1 MHPSDTLPCFRSHMG
16 LYAIEPSWL
25 RQAVYLFQHGRWPR
39 QHLPQSLAAYALA
52 TANASCEYFAAL
64 NGQVTRR
71 GDALYSQ
78 IDTTALIRIVGQMT
92 KAPDP
97 KIGGTSTLLTRRAIR
112 QAVDA
117 EDIKSTLIA
126 IDSPGG
132 MVDGTMELADEIARA
147 AAIKPL
153 VVHIEGMGASA
164 ALWAAVQAQ
173 RITATKLSQVGSIGV
188 FAEVIDSSGAAA
200 REGIVVHI
208 RSTGPMKGLGAPGT
222 VIPKELLDEVD
233 MIVAGIGA
241 EFFAA
246 VRSGRRL
253 SAARLE
259 AVTTG
264 QVWLAP
270 QAQALGLIDGVESFD
285 QALDAASKM
294 RPRRRMENADARAP
308 LVAMA
313 TRLGIDLVS
322 STTEGM

>member
-1 MHPSDTLPCFRSHMG
+1 MHPSDTARCFQAHIG
-16 LYAIEPSWL
+16 LYAILPTWL
-25 RQAVYLFQHGRWPR
+25 QQAVYAVQHELWPV
-39 QHLPQSLAAYALA
+39 QALA
-52 TANASCEYFAAL
+52 PTLSEAFHHEAETGRLPLEAATTPMQRRESELFARVDEIA
-64 NGQVTRR
+64 V
-71 GDALYSQ
+71 
-78 IDTTALIRIVGQMT
+78 IRLVDQMT
-92 KAPDP
+92 KMPS
-97 KIGGTSTLLTRRAIR
+97 KFGGTSTVLTRRAVR

-117 EDIKSTLIA
+117 EDIKAILLA

-132 MVDGTMELADEIARA
+132 MVAGTLELADEVARA
-147 AAIKPL
+147 VTRKP
-153 VVHIEGMGASA
+153 VVAHIEDMGASA
-164 ALWAAVQAQ
+164 AYWVASQAQ
-173 RITATKLSQVGSIGV
+173 RVTATKLSQVGSIGV

-246 VRSGRRL
+246 VRAGRRL
-253 SAARLE
+253 SAAKLE

-270 QAQALGLIDGVESFD
+270 QAQTLGLLDGVESFD
-285 QALDAASKM
+285 QALDAASKL

-313 TRLGIDLVS
+313 TRLGIDVLS
-322 STTEGM
+322 SPTEGM